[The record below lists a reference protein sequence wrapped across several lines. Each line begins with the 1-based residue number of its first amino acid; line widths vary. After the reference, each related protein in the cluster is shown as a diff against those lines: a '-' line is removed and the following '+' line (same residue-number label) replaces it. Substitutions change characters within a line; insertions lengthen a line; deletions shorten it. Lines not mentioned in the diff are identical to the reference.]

1 MKKYKCAICNKED
14 KLNRSNN
21 PEPLLEYDERV
32 CTECNHFVTA
42 TRIHN
47 MTKAG
52 HSHSKKQFTQDLVN
66 VLRLAFS
73 LREAHRA
80 SMTFFQEEEE

>member
-1 MKKYKCAICNKED
+1 MEKYKCAICEKED

-42 TRIHN
+42 TRIFQI
-47 MTKAG
+47 TKAG
-52 HSHSKKQFTQDLVN
+52 HSHSKKQFMQDLVSI
-66 VLRLAFS
+66 LKLAFS
-73 LREAHRA
+73 LREAHQA
-80 SMTFFQEEEE
+80 SMALFQEEEE